1 MSRWENGNNMPDL
14 SIMVELAD
22 RNYIKKFYY
31 SYKVKKLIPK
41 VSSTV
46 EVTLGI
52 NYIDIKCFC

>member
-1 MSRWENGNNMPDL
+1 MPDL

-46 EVTLGI
+46 EVTLEI